1 MSASVSLKIGSD
13 LAQLEQVTAAVEE
26 IGRLEDWPPK
36 LVFEVTLVL
45 DELGVNIVK
54 YGGEVS
60 EIEVS
65 LSSGKEAVTI
75 EITDDGRP
83 FDPVNEAAEPDLAS
97 PLEERRIGGLGI
109 HLVRNVM
116 DEMHYRREQGKNHLT
131 LMKRTSE

>member
-26 IGRLEDWPPK
+26 IGRLEDWSPK
-36 LVFEVTLVL
+36 LIFEVTLAL

-83 FDPVNEAAEPDLAS
+83 FDPINDAVEPDLSA
-97 PLEERRIGGLGI
+97 LVEERRIGGLGI
-109 HLVRNVM
+109 YLVRNMM

>member
-1 MSASVSLKIGSD
+1 VSASVSLKIGSD

-83 FDPVNEAAEPDLAS
+83 FDPAS
-97 PLEERRIGGLGI
+97 AS
-109 HLVRNVM
+109 
-116 DEMHYRREQGKNHLT
+116 T
-131 LMKRTSE
+131 WCAT